1 MWGQTK
7 LEERMDAATH
17 DHYVYLQ
24 GYYAG
29 RQDTWALAN
38 WIYRNPT
45 KPCPRK
51 EPDSPYRRLLK
62 HLERQWKKGRTLT
75 C

>member
-1 MWGQTK
+1 MWLRESN
-7 LEERMDAATH
+7 LEKKMDAATH

-29 RQDTWALAN
+29 RQDGMAMGQWL
-38 WIYRNPT
+38 YHDPT
-45 KPCPRK
+45 KSCPRK

-62 HLERQWKKGRTLT
+62 HLERQWKRGER
-75 C
+75 

>member
-1 MWGQTK
+1 MTWWRVDL
-7 LEERMDAATH
+7 LEEKMDKATH

-29 RQDTWALAN
+29 RQDGMAMAQWL
-38 WIYRNPT
+38 YRDAT

-62 HLERQWKKGRTLT
+62 HLERQWKRGER
-75 C
+75 

>member
-1 MWGQTK
+1 MWLRESN
-7 LEERMDAATH
+7 LEKKMDAATH

-29 RQDTWALAN
+29 RQDGMAMGQWL
-38 WIYRNPT
+38 YHDPT
-45 KPCPRK
+45 KPSALGK
-51 EPDSPYRRLLK
+51 NLTA
-62 HLERQWKKGRTLT
+62 RTGV